1 MAIILFGGSFDP
13 IHNGHLAMAQA
24 ALSYLPNAQLWM
36 IPAACSPF
44 KTHRKIT
51 GEQHRLAMC
60 RLAVQDEPR
69 ITVTNV
75 EFTLPKPSYTVNTVS
90 HLQKRHSDEYYFLCG
105 ADAFLSLEKWKDYET
120 LFQMVTFLV
129 ADRQGA
135 GQEGL
140 IAQKAWVE
148 SNGGKVVFLPME
160 KVPLSSTDVRA
171 GLLQSPP
178 DLGGIPQRVE
188 EYIRQNKL
196 YQE

>member
-24 ALSYLPNAQLWM
+24 ALSLLPEAHLWI

-44 KTHRKIT
+44 KTNQRVTAEK
-51 GEQHRLAMC
+51 HRLAMC
-60 RLAVQDEPR
+60 RLATQNHPR
-69 ITVTNV
+69 ITVTDV
-75 EFTLPKPSYTVNTVS
+75 EFTLPKPSYTVCTVE
-90 HLQKRHSDEYYFLCG
+90 HLQKQHPDRYYFLCG
-105 ADAFLSLEKWKDYET
+105 ADAFLSLEKWKDYPK

-135 GQEGL
+135 KEGAL
-140 IAQKAWVE
+140 AAQKKWVE
-148 SNGGKVVFLPME
+148 SKGGNVAFLPME
-160 KVPLSSTDVRA
+160 KVPLSSTAVRT

-178 DLGGIPQRVE
+178 EFSGVPKAVA
-188 EYIRQNKL
+188 EYIKHNKL